1 MRVILICSDGFAL
14 CEMANYFIANF
25 KKRDLTIVAKSLNE
39 NFEFDS
45 NTKNEIK
52 RFQRPELKKF
62 SLNDNNVFD
71 LGFALTKE
79 ANEELLKMDSIALKF
94 NYNFDFRKTSLD
106 ECAAM
111 MELYF
116 IRFSKLYFG
125 ETQF

>member
-25 KKRDLTIVAKSLNE
+25 KKRDLSIVAKSLNE

-52 RFQRPELKKF
+52 RFQRTELKKF

-79 ANEELLKMDSIALKF
+79 ANEELLKMESVALKF
-94 NYNFDFRKTSLD
+94 NYNFDFINTNVD

-116 IRFSKLYFG
+116 IRFCKLYFG
-125 ETQF
+125 ETQL